1 MVSGKNTAA
10 GVPAAL
16 PNGSAPG
23 CEHADGAAPVTSL
36 SAGCRD
42 CQAGA
47 DRGPGLL
54 VCLSCGWVACRDDSP
69 GRHAEAHYQETD
81 HPVAVGL
88 EPGSQ
93 WRWCYACRR
102 LV

>member
-1 MVSGKNTAA
+1 MVSSENTAA

-16 PNGSAPG
+16 PDGSAPG
-23 CEHADGAAPVTSL
+23 CGHADGAAPVTPL
-36 SAGCRD
+36 PGGCPACR
-42 CQAGA
+42 AGA

-54 VCLSCGWVACRDDSP
+54 ACLSCGWVACADDTP

-81 HPVAVGL
+81 HPVAAGL

-93 WRWCYACRR
+93 WRWCYVSRR
-102 LV
+102 RI